1 MTPPSAV
8 IVTWNS
14 GATIDRCLESCSGL
28 SVTVVDN
35 ASTDD
40 TVQRVLRHPGVD
52 LIQNHEN
59 RGFAAAANQGIAR
72 GISESILLL
81 NPDIELLTSVTP
93 LSESCADPDTAMAAG
108 RLVDANGATQTGFTL
123 RRLPTPAALAFEALG
138 LNRLFP
144 SNPVNRRYRCLDVTL
159 DGNEPSLVEQPPGA
173 FLCFR
178 RDLWRRLGGFDES
191 FSPVWFEDVDFCKR
205 ALEYGAIRFLPQVIA
220 RHQGG
225 ASISRMDW
233 SSRELCWYASLLRY
247 ASKHFS
253 PSKFR
258 QVCGAVVL
266 SSAIRLAPGVVQRR
280 TLKPFS
286 VYAKTAGLAASCF
299 VFGRMPGANRLSYQQ
314 ANTMRSH
321 VKSSAE

>member
-1 MTPPSAV
+1 MTPLSAV

-14 GATIDRCLESCSGL
+14 GSTIDRCLQSCSKL

-40 TVQRVLRHPGVD
+40 TVQRVLRHPGVY
-52 LIQNHEN
+52 LIQNPEN
-59 RGFAAAANQGIAR
+59 RGFAAAANQGISRSA
-72 GISESILLL
+72 SESILLL
-81 NPDIELLTSVTP
+81 NPDVELLTSVEP
-93 LSESCADPDTAMAAG
+93 LAEACADPATAIAAG
-108 RLVDANGATQTGFTL
+108 RLIDENGATQTGFTL
-123 RRLPTPAALAFEALG
+123 RRLPTPATLAFEALG

-144 SNPVNRRYRCLDVTL
+144 SNPVNRRYRCLDLTP
-159 DGNEPSLVEQPPGA
+159 DENTPASVEQPPGA

-178 RDLWRRLGGFDES
+178 RDLWSRLGGFDES
-191 FSPVWFEDVDFCKR
+191 FYPVWFEDVDFCKR
-205 ALEYGAIRFLPQVIA
+205 ALQYGAIRFLPRVIG

-225 ASISRMDW
+225 ASISHMEW
-233 SSRELCWYASLLRY
+233 SSREVCWYASLLRY

-266 SSAIRLAPGVVQRR
+266 SSAIRLAPGVVKRR
-280 TLKPFS
+280 TLKAFS

-299 VFGRMPGANRLSYQQ
+299 IFGRMPGANRLSYQQ
-314 ANTMRSH
+314 ANTMRS
-321 VKSSAE
+321 VSPR